1 MSRGDAD
8 AKTMPD
14 VDRRNFSLVRLDD
27 KSKSL
32 RRSEREGSVISLS
45 RSNHKHF
52 KNQKHSINR
61 PQLNHVSN
69 RSIADW

>member
-8 AKTMPD
+8 AKTLPD

-32 RRSEREGSVISLS
+32 RRSEREGSLCQGATTSISKTKSILS
-45 RSNHKHF
+45 IDRNSTM
-52 KNQKHSINR
+52 
-61 PQLNHVSN
+61 
-69 RSIADW
+69 